1 MENIIII
8 GGGPAGISAALY
20 AARSGRDPL
29 VIEHGAGGLKKA
41 EKIENYYG
49 GGTLSGQELYDR
61 GIDQAKTLGIRIFT
75 AQVVGVEGFDTF
87 TVHTDQGD
95 FDAKAVI
102 LATGTSRKAP
112 VIPGLKELEGRG
124 VSYCAVCDAFFY
136 RGKKVAVI
144 GNGDFA
150 LKEAEEIGNVASEVT
165 ILTNG
170 LPGAFSRKP
179 EYLVRTE
186 KIQNLKGTDF
196 LEGVELANGT
206 GLEVSGVFVAIG
218 TAGSTEI
225 ARRMGAELTEKGN
238 IRVDEEM
245 RTTIPGLYAA
255 GDCTGGLLQV
265 AKAVY
270 EGAVA
275 GMDASRYTRPEKAP
289 ELAAAEATGKR
300 QE

>member
-61 GIDQAKTLGIRIFT
+61 GIDQAKTLGVRILT

-124 VSYCAVCDAFFY
+124 VSYCAVCDAFFH

-179 EYLVRTE
+179 EYPVRTE

-196 LEGVELANGT
+196 LEGVELADGT

-255 GDCTGGLLQV
+255 GDCTGGLIQV
-265 AKAVY
+265 VKAVY

-275 GMDASRYTRPEKAP
+275 GMEASRYTRPEKAP

>member
-61 GIDQAKTLGIRIFT
+61 GIDQAKTLGVRILT

-124 VSYCAVCDAFFY
+124 VSY
-136 RGKKVAVI
+136 
-144 GNGDFA
+144 
-150 LKEAEEIGNVASEVT
+150 
-165 ILTNG
+165 
-170 LPGAFSRKP
+170 
-179 EYLVRTE
+179 
-186 KIQNLKGTDF
+186 
-196 LEGVELANGT
+196 
-206 GLEVSGVFVAIG
+206 
-218 TAGSTEI
+218 
-225 ARRMGAELTEKGN
+225 
-238 IRVDEEM
+238 
-245 RTTIPGLYAA
+245 
-255 GDCTGGLLQV
+255 
-265 AKAVY
+265 
-270 EGAVA
+270 
-275 GMDASRYTRPEKAP
+275 
-289 ELAAAEATGKR
+289 
-300 QE
+300 

>member
-1 MENIIII
+1 M
-8 GGGPAGISAALY
+8 
-20 AARSGRDPL
+20 
-29 VIEHGAGGLKKA
+29 
-41 EKIENYYG
+41 
-49 GGTLSGQELYDR
+49 SGQELYDK
-61 GIDQAKTLGIRIFT
+61 GIGQAKALGVRILT

-95 FDAKAVI
+95 FDTKAVI

-112 VIPGLKELEGRG
+112 AIAGLKELEGSG

-136 RGKKVAVI
+136 RGKIVAVI
-144 GNGDFA
+144 GIGDFA

-170 LPGAFSRKP
+170 LPEAFSRKP
-179 EYLVRTE
+179 EYPVRTD
-186 KIQNLKGTDF
+186 KIRALKGTEL
-196 LEGVELANGT
+196 LEGVEFDDGT
-206 GLEVSGVFVAIG
+206 LLEVSGAFVAIG

-238 IRVDEEM
+238 ILVDENM

-270 EGAVA
+270 EGALA
-275 GMDASRYTRPEKAP
+275 GMDASRYTRP
-289 ELAAAEATGKR
+289 TG

>member
-49 GGTLSGQELYDR
+49 GGTLSGQELYDK
-61 GIDQAKTLGIRIFT
+61 GIGQAKALGVRILT

-95 FDAKAVI
+95 FDTKAVI

-112 VIPGLKELEGRG
+112 AIAGLKELEGSG

-170 LPGAFSRKP
+170 LPEAFSRKP
-179 EYLVRTE
+179 EYPVRTD
-186 KIQNLKGTDF
+186 KIRALKGTEF
-196 LEGVELANGT
+196 LEGVEFDDGT
-206 GLEVSGVFVAIG
+206 LLEVSGVFVAIG

-238 IRVDEEM
+238 ILVDENM

-265 AKAVY
+265 SKAVY
-270 EGAVA
+270 EGSMA
-275 GMDASRYTRPEKAP
+275 GISA
-289 ELAAAEATGKR
+289 GKYVR
-300 QE
+300 HKK